1 MSSEQIHR
9 QIAIALKHLENK
21 EYWHARDAFLAGLA
35 YGDDINCLMGL
46 HNHYSSYEL
55 NLEKVI
61 FYNEKLF
68 HLYDEPRA
76 LNMLA
81 AAHLKLWNVQWVWH
95 YLKMALGHPKL
106 SEHDR
111 HEAIHVQAFAKLRLG
126 DYPSGFEDFEHRF
139 IFTPGLPQRYTNAL
153 PSGNDFRGKSILVIP
168 EQGLGDRFQFY
179 RYLPMLQSTG
189 ATVKVIT
196 MEQECALLSRNFP
209 GLQAVVGDPS
219 THVEADYRVKLMSL
233 AHYNQ
238 STIHTIPGGDG
249 YLKADPERVGRWAEL
264 IGRSNRKKIGFVWA
278 GNRQFN
284 QDAERSIALK
294 EYLPLLSRT
303 EFDWF
308 CIQKEVD
315 AHDQEWLAS
324 SAPHVRVLGQQIAS
338 WDDTMAI
345 IENLDLVIA
354 VDTSVAHLAG
364 ALGKKTFLINRFS
377 SDWRWL
383 YQSATSPWYRS
394 VHIFQQPVRGD
405 WGTVIS
411 RVAEKLSDSW
421 HLINRFAKT
430 Q

>member
-1 MSSEQIHR
+1 M
-9 QIAIALKHLENK
+9 
-21 EYWHARDAFLAGLA
+21 
-35 YGDDINCLMGL
+35 
-46 HNHYSSYEL
+46 
-55 NLEKVI
+55 
-61 FYNEKLF
+61 
-68 HLYDEPRA
+68 
-76 LNMLA
+76 
-81 AAHLKLWNVQWVWH
+81 
-95 YLKMALGHPKL
+95 
-106 SEHDR
+106 
-111 HEAIHVQAFAKLRLG
+111 
-126 DYPSGFEDFEHRF
+126 
-139 IFTPGLPQRYTNAL
+139 
-153 PSGNDFRGKSILVIP
+153 
-168 EQGLGDRFQFY
+168 
-179 RYLPMLQSTG
+179 
-189 ATVKVIT
+189 
-196 MEQECALLSRNFP
+196 
-209 GLQAVVGDPS
+209 
-219 THVEADYRVKLMSL
+219 